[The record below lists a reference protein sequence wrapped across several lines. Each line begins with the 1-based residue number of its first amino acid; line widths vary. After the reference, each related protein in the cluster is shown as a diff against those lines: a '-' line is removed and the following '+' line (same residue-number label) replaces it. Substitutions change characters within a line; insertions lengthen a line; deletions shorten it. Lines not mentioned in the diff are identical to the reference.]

1 MDTSVPLTGDMRLY
15 GRERE
20 LRLLRDQLDHVLDAR
35 GAVVL
40 LSGAAGVGKS
50 ALLRTL
56 AHEASERGACVLS
69 GGCYD
74 LSVTPPYGP
83 WLELARAYRPAAPT
97 MPAPPSSLTA
107 SLAARPASQAA
118 LFDEVLDFLSDLGR
132 QHSVLLVLE
141 DMHWADEA
149 SLDLLRVVAR
159 RAASLP
165 LLLIATYRTED
176 VQRDTPLYRL
186 LPLIVRESQA
196 ERLELQPLDRA
207 ALDALVTEC
216 YPLDHADRSRL
227 VDYLVQQAEGNPFYS
242 VELLRGLEDAAVLR
256 PEGAA
261 WQLGPIDR
269 PAVPALLRQVI
280 DARLARLPDAIQHH
294 LLVAAVIG
302 QDVPLAV
309 WQSVLGIDTPALLAT
324 LEAALAAGVAEVM
337 PDGLALRFTHSL
349 IRGALYDTLLPPRRR
364 MLHGQVADAL
374 LTLPQPD
381 PDSVAWHLRQAHD
394 ERAVEW
400 CIRAGERA
408 QRAYAWTTAAERLSV
423 AADLLAARQPT
434 PVRERG
440 WLLYRTGRLR
450 RHADAGNAI
459 GWLREAKSHGRA
471 AHDAVLTAYACF
483 DLGHIQVL
491 TGDFRQGLERMIA
504 GNRLID
510 ALPPDHAPP
519 GSDIA
524 AWIADTLPQAAHP
537 HETAQPPAHRHPRH
551 GTLVQ
556 WLVEPGRFAEARQLA
571 EPYLAALQDTPD
583 LDAQLTSSAADAW
596 FGLGRIHAAFGAP
609 GAAREA
615 FAAALACYQRIH
627 HHLLIAGT
635 LRVELTEVLLPYATT
650 ELATRRAQAA
660 AAEEAYRQ
668 ATGALP
674 AHLSPRFTA
683 LELLLLEGEWD
694 AARALLEPQVQRSA
708 AMVTWRDR
716 AIALLGR
723 LACDQGDAERAWSC
737 VRELLPDGP
746 ATQPG
751 TVTFNRGI
759 ELQLVAIDLSL
770 ADSDNDRAASWLDAL
785 ERWLSWGGTH
795 RWQAEAR
802 LARSRYHQLSGD
814 LPAAR
819 ACADDALRIASDPRQ
834 PLALLAAY
842 RTLGQLSVVAG
853 EPSAA
858 DAYLSESLALA
869 AACAAPFERAR
880 TLLALAERHLASA
893 EREATRGALAE
904 AGQIATRLNA
914 LPLLGQVERL
924 AAEVQRRAADDVAA
938 FGLSNRE
945 LDVLRLV
952 AQGLTD
958 AEVADQLF
966 ISYRTVTT
974 HLTSI
979 FNKLGVNSR
988 VSATRIAVE
997 RGLV

>member
-1 MDTSVPLTGDMRLY
+1 MRLY
-15 GRERE
+15 GRGRE
-20 LRLLRDQLDHVLDAR
+20 LHLLRDHLDHALSAR
-35 GAVVL
+35 GSVVL
-40 LSGAAGVGKS
+40 LSGTAGIGKS
-50 ALLRTL
+50 ALLRPL
-56 AHEASERGACVLS
+56 AHEAFERGARVLR

-83 WLELARAYRPAAPT
+83 WLELVRAHRPTRPDGSALLR
-97 MPAPPSSLTA
+97 SLTA
-107 SLAARPASQAA
+107 SPDARPASQAA
-118 LFDEVLDFLSDLGR
+118 LFDEVVDFLSALGEER
-132 QHSVLLVLE
+132 PILLVLE
-141 DMHWADEA
+141 DMHWADDA

-159 RAASLP
+159 RAMSLP
-165 LLLIATYRTED
+165 LLLVASYRAED
-176 VQRDTPLYRL
+176 VRRGTPLYRL
-186 LPLIVRESQA
+186 LPLIVREAQA
-196 ERLELQPLDRA
+196 ERLDLQPLDRA
-207 ALDALVTEC
+207 ALEALVATR
-216 YPLDHADRSRL
+216 YSLDAADLARL
-227 VDYLVQQAEGNPFYS
+227 VNYLVQHGEGNPLYT

-256 PEGAA
+256 RDGAG
-261 WQLGPIDR
+261 WQFGPIDR

-280 DARLARLPDAIQHH
+280 DARLARLPESVQQH

-302 QDVPLAV
+302 QDVPLTV
-309 WQSVLGIDTPALLAT
+309 WQMVLGIDTPALLTT
-324 LEAALAAGVAEVM
+324 LEAAVTAGVAEAT
-337 PDGLALRFTHSL
+337 PDGLALRFAHSL
-349 IRGALYDTLLPPRRR
+349 IRGALYDTLLPPRRW
-364 MLHGQVADAL
+364 MLHGLVADAL

-408 QRAYAWTTAAERLSV
+408 QRAYAWTVAAERFSV
-423 AADLLAARQPT
+423 AADLLAARHPI

-450 RHADAGNAI
+450 RHADAATAKD
-459 GWLREAKSHGRA
+459 WLGEAEANGRA
-471 AHDAVLTAYACF
+471 ANDAVLAAYACF

-491 TGDFRQGLERMIA
+491 SGDFRQGLERMIA
-504 GNRLID
+504 GQHLIG

-519 GSDIA
+519 GSDVA
-524 AWIADTLPQAAHP
+524 AWIADSLPHDVPPQG
-537 HETAQPPAHRHPRH
+537 TATPAPHRHPRH

-556 WLVEPGRFAEARQLA
+556 WLVEPGRFAEARELA
-571 EPYLAALQDTPD
+571 IPYLAALQDTPD
-583 LDAQLTSSAADAW
+583 LDAQLASSAGDAW

-609 GAAREA
+609 VAAREA
-615 FAAALACYQRIH
+615 FAAALACYRRIH
-627 HHLLIAGT
+627 HHLLIAAT
-635 LRVELTEVLLPYATT
+635 LRVALTEVLLPYETT
-650 ELATRRAQAA
+650 ELVTRRSQAA

-683 LELLLLEGEWD
+683 LELLLLEGAWD
-694 AARALLEPQVQRSA
+694 EARALLEPQMPRTT

-723 LACDQGDAERAWSC
+723 LACDQGDADVAWTC

-746 ATQPG
+746 ATEPG
-751 TVTFNRGI
+751 TVTFNRAI

-770 ADSDNDRAASWLDAL
+770 REVDTARGASWLDAL
-785 ERWLSWGGTH
+785 ERWLAWGGTH

-802 LARSRYHQLSGD
+802 LARSRYHLVSGD

-819 ACADDALRIASDPRQ
+819 ACVDDAMRIAGDPRQ
-834 PLALLAAY
+834 PLVLIDAY
-842 RTLGQLSVVAG
+842 RLLGQLSLVSG
-853 EPSAA
+853 ELSAA
-858 DAYLSESLALA
+858 DAYLSEALSLSD
-869 AACAAPFERAR
+869 ACAAPFERAR
-880 TLLALAERHLASA
+880 TLLVLAERHVASA
-893 EREATRGALAE
+893 DRDAARAALAE

-914 LPLLGQVERL
+914 QPVLEHVERL
-924 AAEVQRRAADDVAA
+924 AVGLQRRTADDVAA
-938 FGLSNRE
+938 LGLSNRE

-958 AEVADQLF
+958 AEVAERLF

-997 RGLV
+997 RGLL